1 MAGLVGRVGLVGL
14 VGRIALVVAAL
25 AVAQPAH
32 ASFRTRLMDP
42 FDIGAARSLPWSTDA
57 GRGRAD
63 YKIAGLISDTEALL
77 TPNTPVV
84 VRLETLRRAVLYAS
98 TDRHL
103 AQRLLNT
110 FLDRARR
117 AEASGAPDAL
127 AYLDAAFVN
136 DLFQQIGDHYNPP
149 FTSLSAQVRGLA
161 GLGDGYGLVQKGL
174 ALHSHDD
181 PAYQFGAALIAGVK
195 RLGEAAF
202 TEHALAARAGAN
214 RDLLLMR
221 NLPRIY
227 ADRVAELQAQ
237 TARRFRP

>member
-1 MAGLVGRVGLVGL
+1 MAGLVGRVGLAGL
-14 VGRIALVVAAL
+14 VGRIALVVAAF

-42 FDIGAARSLPWSTDA
+42 FDIGAARSLPW
-57 GRGRAD
+57 GVEPYRGRVD
-63 YKIAGLISDTEALL
+63 YQLANLLSDTEALL
-77 TPNTPVV
+77 TPSTPVI

-136 DLFQQIGDHYNPP
+136 DLFQQIGEHYNPP
-149 FTSLSAQVRGLA
+149 FTALSGQVRGLT
-161 GLGDGYGLVQKGL
+161 GSTDGYSLVQEGL
-174 ALHSHDD
+174 ALHPNN
-181 PAYQFGAALIAGVK
+181 PAFQFGAALIAGVK
-195 RLGEAAF
+195 RLDGAEFHAHTENAQAA
-202 TEHALAARAGAN
+202 ALHDPLIG
-214 RDLLLMR
+214 R
-221 NLPRIY
+221 NLDRLYINRI
-227 ADRVAELQAQ
+227 RVV
-237 TARRFRP
+237 TRSTP